1 MSGPG
6 FAFSTNML
14 VERPEGGPGFM
25 GDVMTGQVVIIT
37 GGSAGIGRAAVELF
51 AQEGAQVVFAARSP
65 KRGEDLAERLRA
77 EGHQVLFI
85 QADVSESAAVRRM
98 VSRAVESF
106 GRVDCAFNNAA
117 SLGSVGR
124 LADYSEAEFDTQITA
139 NLKSVWLCMKYEIEQ
154 MKLQEPPGGS
164 IVNTSSVNGLGGARS
179 ASLYSMAKAGI
190 LGLTKSAAQ
199 EYASDGIR
207 VNALVAGGFNTDMLQ
222 DAIKQ
227 TVGNDPVAVD
237 EAFKGLAARVP
248 LGRVG
253 NPQEAAK
260 AALWLLS
267 GSASYVTGL
276 SMIVD
281 GGLTSSVR

>member
-1 MSGPG
+1 M
-6 FAFSTNML
+6 
-14 VERPEGGPGFM
+14 GG
-25 GDVMTGQVVIIT
+25 VMAGQVVIIT

-51 AQEGAQVVFAARSP
+51 AQEGAHVVFAARSA
-65 KRGEDLAERLRA
+65 KRGEDLAEQLRG

-98 VSRAVESF
+98 VSKAVDSF
-106 GRVDCAFNNAA
+106 GRIDCAFNNAA
-117 SLGSVGR
+117 GLGPVR
-124 LADYSEAEFDTQITA
+124 PLADYSEAEFDTQITS

-154 MKLQEPPGGS
+154 MKTQQPPGGS

-227 TVGNDPVAVD
+227 IVGNDPVAVD
-237 EAFKGLAARVP
+237 EAFKGFAARVP

-260 AALWLLS
+260 AALWLCS